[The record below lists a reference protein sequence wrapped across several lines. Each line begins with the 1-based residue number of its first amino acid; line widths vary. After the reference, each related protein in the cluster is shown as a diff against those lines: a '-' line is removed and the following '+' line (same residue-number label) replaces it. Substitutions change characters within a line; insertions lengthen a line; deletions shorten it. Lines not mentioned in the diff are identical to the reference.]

1 MHKKKSLMVIW
12 SCQFDES
19 VDWIIPFNQPIQLA
33 EKRMNQADY
42 SDGDNKS
49 KQLNFHHS
57 FLIQANSNSEKE
69 SRINWVSALGSL
81 QFLVQSDCFDA
92 IQPSLQSRRFQSNQS
107 AQMVVAKEAKRSP
120 SDSGESSI
128 NRSQRLDNTFVAM
141 PQPLILIH
149 RECGAQN
156 PSAEAPHPRK
166 TIKGEIQTDGG
177 PHIPHQ
183 GDEFSRRYTVDRG
196 IFASQTGNP

>member
-1 MHKKKSLMVIW
+1 MVIW

-42 SDGDNKS
+42 SDSYNKS

-57 FLIQANSNSEKE
+57 FLIQANSNTEVE
-69 SRINWVSALGSL
+69 SRIKWISASGSP
-81 QFLVQSDCFDA
+81 QFLVRSDCFDA
-92 IQPSLQSRRFQSNQS
+92 IQPSLQSQRFQSNQS
-107 AQMVVAKEAKRSP
+107 AQMVVAKEATWSP

-141 PQPLILIH
+141 PQPIILIH
-149 RECGAQN
+149 RECGAQT
-156 PSAEAPHPRK
+156 PSTEAPHPR
-166 TIKGEIQTDGG
+166 TIKGGLQADRGL
-177 PHIPHQ
+177 HIPHQ
-183 GDEFSRRYTVDRG
+183 GHEFSRRYKVDRG
-196 IFASQTGNP
+196 NLFASQTGNP